1 MVEDLTDDLARPDN
15 SQALVDD
22 FHAALKNLGW
32 TKAELCRR
40 LGLSKD
46 APRRWIEGP
55 PKYVVAY
62 LDLALSLKVLAEKV
76 ERGR

>member
-1 MVEDLTDDLARPDN
+1 MPVD
-15 SQALVDD
+15 ALELS
-22 FHAALKNLGW
+22 LKHLGW

-55 PKYVVAY
+55 PQYVKEYIRVCSLLKAA
-62 LDLALSLKVLAEKV
+62 LD
-76 ERGR
+76 G